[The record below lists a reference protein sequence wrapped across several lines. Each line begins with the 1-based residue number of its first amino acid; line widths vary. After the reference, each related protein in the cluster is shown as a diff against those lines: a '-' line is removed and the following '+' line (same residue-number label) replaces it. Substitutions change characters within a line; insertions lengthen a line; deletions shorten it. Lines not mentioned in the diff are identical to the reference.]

1 LLFFFS
7 VNILFID
14 KKKKLKM
21 RHQLNSLE
29 KMKIIMNY
37 DASLTFSENVLK
49 EQNQPNFSGYDIF
62 KPNYV
67 PDPNDP
73 KLDMDIHDWFTVV
86 QVALLVAGFATG
98 GATSIVA
105 FALQAVVDLVEAGV
119 FIHEGDPYMGVLIAI
134 LGLVGADEL
143 MRIPGLRE
151 LIQRRGIEGI
161 KDLIKKNKD
170 GIELGYQEIKDLK
183 LLKEK
188 INENVE
194 LVKKLFGIGVKK
206 RFLSFLSKKDTK
218 YLMNVLLA
226 LRKTKLPILVAGT
239 WIPFDYLYI
248 YVFKDDI
255 EKMQLRD
262 KNVFLGIV
270 RWVGEKLG
278 GKEVPKEDLLKN
290 IDDYTVN
297 DYNDLPSGVNYDS
310 LNNAAMKSLGI
321 K

>member
-1 LLFFFS
+1 
-7 VNILFID
+7 
-14 KKKKLKM
+14 M
-21 RHQLNSLE
+21 EHQLNSLE
-29 KMKIIMNY
+29 KMKMIMNY
-37 DASLTFSENVLK
+37 DASLTLSENLIK
-49 EQNQPNFSGYDIF
+49 EQNHPDFSGYDIF

-67 PDPNDP
+67 PNPNDP
-73 KLDMDIHDWFTVV
+73 KLDMDIHDWFTVI
-86 QVALLVAGFATG
+86 QLSLLVAGFATG
-98 GATSIVA
+98 GVTSIVA

-119 FIHEGDPYMGVLIAI
+119 FIHEGDPYMGVLMAI

-143 MRIPGLRE
+143 MRIPGLKE
-151 LIQRRGIEGI
+151 LIQRRGIQGI

-170 GIELGYQEIKDLK
+170 GIELAYQEIKDLK

-206 RFLSFLSKKDTK
+206 RFLSFLSKKNTK

-226 LRKTKLPILVAGT
+226 LRKTKLPIFVAGT

-248 YVFKDDI
+248 YVFRDDI

-278 GKEVPKEDLLKN
+278 GKEVSKEDLIQN

-310 LNNAAMKSLGI
+310 LNNSVMKRTRVQ
-321 K
+321 